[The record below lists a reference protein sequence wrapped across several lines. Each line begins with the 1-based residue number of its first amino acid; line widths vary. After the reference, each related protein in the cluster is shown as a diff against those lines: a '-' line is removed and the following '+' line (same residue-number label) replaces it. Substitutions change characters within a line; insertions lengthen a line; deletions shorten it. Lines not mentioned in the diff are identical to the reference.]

1 MTGRQLAL
9 AVAAAVVGLDQLT
22 KWWAVN
28 VLDDGPIEVLGE
40 FLRFRLVFNPG
51 GAFNSLQNA
60 GVLLGLVAIGAVL
73 VLVRLSG
80 SAGDNREAMIFGLI
94 LGGAA
99 GNLIDRLFRGDGF
112 LDGEVVDWISFDFF
126 PTFNVA
132 DSAVSIGAALAI
144 LISLFQ
150 RRDPVSTET
159 PE

>member
-1 MTGRQLAL
+1 MTGRRLAL
-9 AVAAAVVGLDQLT
+9 AVAAAVVVVDQLT

-28 VLDDGPIEVLGE
+28 ALADGPIEIIGE

-60 GVLLGLVAIGAVL
+60 GVLLGVVAIGAVL

-80 SAGDNREAMIFGLI
+80 SATDSREAVIFGLI

-99 GNLIDRLFRGDGF
+99 GNLIDRLFRGSGF
-112 LDGEVVDWISFDFF
+112 LDGEVVDWISFNFF

-132 DSAVSIGAALAI
+132 DSAVTIGAALAI
-144 LISLFQ
+144 LFALFQ
-150 RRDPVSTET
+150 KKATVTET
-159 PE
+159 TE